1 MQVAIPIE
9 ALFGLMKSMFRPY
22 LLPQISLDQPI
33 ERIMMP
39 VEEARPLPGTIA
51 LRKVVMR
58 LFRDPV
64 VPIVDDYCCT
74 VKPAVR
80 SIGHVIESNLSEEA

>member
-1 MQVAIPIE
+1 
-9 ALFGLMKSMFRPY
+9 
-22 LLPQISLDQPI
+22 
-33 ERIMMP
+33 MP

-80 SIGHVIESNLSEEA
+80 YFLFFLSNYSPIA

>member
-1 MQVAIPIE
+1 
-9 ALFGLMKSMFRPY
+9 
-22 LLPQISLDQPI
+22 
-33 ERIMMP
+33 MP

-80 SIGHVIESNLSEEA
+80 YFLIFFEQLFSNRLISLFS

>member
-1 MQVAIPIE
+1 MLLILLYIFVMQVAIPIE

-22 LLPQISLDQPI
+22 LLRQISLDQPI

-51 LRKVVMR
+51 LRKLVMR

-74 VKPAVR
+74 VKPAV
-80 SIGHVIESNLSEEA
+80 S